1 MSVVNYR
8 GKRDEFRIFISVTED
23 GRRRRITEIVHG
35 SKRDALARETQIKAE
50 LALETHVEASR
61 QTVRQFE
68 SDWWSTKAASLSP
81 TTAHRYRGL
90 LDLHILAALGEIRIQ
105 KVRASHIAAIVRRLV
120 EDEKH
125 RTAKNVGSAKS
136 GCNGP
141 CSKASSA
148 GDDYPDAG
156 GSGTDSGLSHQSRV
170 LGDDAHHDPLNDSD
184 PTLRVGRIA
193 MGGSRSQTPNVD
205 NPEERPLSP
214 RGANGRSASED
225 SPRSPNSGPRW

>member
-8 GKRDEFRIFISVTED
+8 GKRDEFRSFISVTED

-68 SDWWSTKAASLSP
+68 RDWWSTKAASLSP

-125 RTAKNVGSAKS
+125 RTAKNVHVLVKQLF
-136 GCNGP
+136 
-141 CSKASSA
+141 KAAMEA
-148 GDDYPDAG
+148 GLVVRNPVA
-156 GSGTDSGLSHQSRV
+156 TVH
-170 LGDDAHHDPLNDSD
+170 A
-184 PTLRVGRIA
+184 
-193 MGGSRSQTPNVD
+193 PNVVQR
-205 NPEERPLSP
+205 EMTTLSP
-214 RGANGRSASED
+214 EAA
-225 SPRSPNSGPRW
+225 